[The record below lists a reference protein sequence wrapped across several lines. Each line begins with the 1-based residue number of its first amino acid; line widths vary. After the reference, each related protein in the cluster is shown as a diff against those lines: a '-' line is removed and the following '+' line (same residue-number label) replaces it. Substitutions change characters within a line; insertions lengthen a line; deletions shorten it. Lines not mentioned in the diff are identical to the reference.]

1 MSWYLTIRS
10 DDRYS
15 KFAETASLIAFLG
28 AIPELRQTNP
38 NSFGSVEGKPWVQ
51 IMMAVCDSKG
61 NYGNNGEC
69 LLQINV
75 VELVCSHSGNPDWY
89 DGLAARIAK
98 FLGWSAI
105 EDHEGR
111 QVWPLPG

>member
-15 KFAETASLIAFLG
+15 KFAEAASLIEFLG
-28 AIPELRQTNP
+28 TIPELRQTDP

-51 IMMAVCDSKG
+51 IMMTACDSKG
-61 NYGNNGEC
+61 NYGNNGEF
-69 LLQINV
+69 LPQINV
-75 VELVCSHSGNPDWY
+75 VELVCSHTGNPGWY
-89 DGLAARIAK
+89 GDLAARIAK

-105 EDHEGR
+105 EDHEGQ
-111 QVWPLPG
+111 QVWPLHE